1 MAELIGGIGA
11 SHAPSI
17 LHAYD
22 QGKTQEPHWK
32 SLFDAYD
39 PVRAWL
45 SAKQVDTLVVT
56 YNDHLNHFDLGA
68 IPTFALGV
76 GAQMKLARDGRHR
89 KGLPPVD
96 GNPGL
101 AAHMA
106 ESLVRDEF
114 DLTICHEMELD
125 HGVMTTLPLLV
136 QQRWNVKVVPLAVN
150 VVQEPLPTPRRCAK
164 LGEAIRKAVC
174 SYPGSERVV
183 VVATGGLSHQLHG
196 PDFGE
201 TNPDWDNRFLDLIL
215 TNPEPL
221 VAASHEDYM
230 TRGGVE
236 SVEMMMWLVMRMAV
250 GANTARL
257 RQIQR
262 HYSAPLLTGYALL
275 ALECENSGL

>member
-22 QGKTQEPHWK
+22 QGKSQEPAWK
-32 SLFDAYD
+32 ALFDAFE
-39 PVRAWL
+39 PVRDWL
-45 SAKQVDTLVVT
+45 SDRQVDTLVFI
-56 YNDHLNHFDLGA
+56 YNDHLNHFGLA
-68 IPTFALGV
+68 SLPTFALGV
-76 GAQMKLARDGRHR
+76 GAQMNLARDGRHR

-96 GNPGL
+96 GHPEL
-101 AAHMA
+101 AAHLA

-125 HGVMTTLPLLV
+125 HGVMTTLPLIA
-136 QQRWNVKVVPLAVN
+136 QERWNVKVVPLAVN

-164 LGEAIRKAVC
+164 LGDSIRRAVN
-174 SYPGSERVV
+174 SYPGAERVA

-196 PDFGE
+196 PDFGV
-201 TNPDWDNRFLDLIL
+201 TNPEWDKLFLDLIQ

-221 VAASHEDYM
+221 AAASHEDYM
-230 TRGGVE
+230 KRGGVE
-236 SVEMMMWLVMRMAV
+236 SVEMMMWLVMRMAL
-250 GANTARL
+250 GSNTAVL

-262 HYSAPLLTGYALL
+262 YYSAPLLTGYALL
-275 ALECENSGL
+275 AMECEKSE